1 MRRISVRAMSTTP
14 ASWYADPVKRH
25 ELRYWD
31 GGQWTEHVSD
41 DGITGVDPLQRPPSR
56 MDQIDDA
63 LTVGREGDPD
73 KIARQLSGTG
83 NRSAEVTA
91 AAFEGGGSLF
101 TEPILVVNQKAKVI
115 ELNNQFSVFNAQ
127 GERIAI
133 VNEIGQSA
141 AKKVLRLVS
150 SLDQY
155 LTHRLQITDPNGY
168 PLLQLTRPA
177 KVVKSSVI
185 VSDGGSNEI
194 GRIVQRNVF
203 GKIDFGLEAG
213 GQTVGEIKGENWR
226 AWNVFRCRGGPH
238 HEDVRRSG
246 DDAVHDGGQLCRAA
260 PSRHPPA
267 SAVARDRRLALGRH
281 RAQAG
286 CARTRLNQPTATTS
300 TSASTGWLLAMQTV
314 PLGAAATTENVARLL
329 AATTP
334 TAAVG

>member
-1 MRRISVRAMSTTP
+1 MTDSETP
-14 ASWYADPVKRH
+14 S
-25 ELRYWD
+25 
-31 GGQWTEHVSD
+31 
-41 DGITGVDPLQRPPSR
+41 
-56 MDQIDDA
+56 
-63 LTVGREGDPD
+63 
-73 KIARQLSGTG
+73 
-83 NRSAEVTA
+83 
-91 AAFEGGGSLF
+91 GGGSLF

-155 LTHRLQITDPNGY
+155 LTHRLQITDPNGF

-203 GKIDFGLEAG
+203 GKIDFGLETG

-226 AWNVFRCRGGPH
+226 AWNWRI
-238 HEDVRRSG
+238 EDHTG
-246 DDAVHDGGQLCRAA
+246 AE
-260 PSRHPPA
+260 
-267 SAVARDRRLALGRH
+267 VARITKTFEGL
-281 RAQAG
+281 
-286 CARTRLNQPTATTS
+286 ATTLFTTADNYVVQLHRVIPQPLLS
-300 TSASTGWLLAMQTV
+300 LVIAASLSVDTALKQDARG
-314 PLGAAATTENVARLL
+314 LG
-329 AATTP
+329 
-334 TAAVG
+334 

>member
-155 LTHRLQITDPNGY
+155 LTHRLQITDPNGF

-226 AWNVFRCRGGPH
+226 AWNWRI
-238 HEDVRRSG
+238 EDHTG
-246 DDAVHDGGQLCRAA
+246 AE
-260 PSRHPPA
+260 
-267 SAVARDRRLALGRH
+267 VARITKTFEGL
-281 RAQAG
+281 
-286 CARTRLNQPTATTS
+286 ATTLFTTADNYVVQLHRVIPQPLLS
-300 TSASTGWLLAMQTV
+300 LVIAASLSVDTALKQDARG
-314 PLGAAATTENVARLL
+314 LG
-329 AATTP
+329 
-334 TAAVG
+334 